1 MSKVLPEN
9 RSSKTS
15 ANDSILTCDLC
26 GLSIRR
32 GAVSETTGGQEYVFC
47 CSGCRQ
53 VFWMIMEASDSTD
66 PAYFKQTEI
75 YRRCVE
81 AGIIPASQEDL
92 ERRTESP
99 HTDGN
104 EQERQ
109 AESAAGEKKDESGLD
124 RSLTL
129 DLRLNGMWCPACAW
143 VIEETLRRQPGV
155 LGADCRFVTDRAR
168 VVYDPVKIAPHLIMQ
183 AVGKLGYHA
192 SDAGAEDGGTSAQAY
207 FRLGISAFLTMNVM
221 MLSFALYSG
230 FFTELSAGAAAS
242 ISWPIMVMA
251 AIVYF
256 YGGAQI
262 HRKALA
268 GAAAGAPGME
278 ALISIGATS
287 AFAFSLYNFYHNSIH
302 LYFDTVAML
311 ITLVL
316 AGKAAEQWTRNRIN
330 SRISGF
336 FDLLPQKV
344 RICTDANPNGRFA
357 DARMLGKGDVFR
369 VLADEAVAADGF
381 VVSGRARVDES
392 SLTGEARPVPKKPGD
407 PVSSGTRLIEGDL
420 QVRASQVGE
429 GSTAGQLLSV
439 MEDALAKKTGVEEA
453 SDRVL
458 KFFVPAVVI
467 LAAATGAAWYAAGLG
482 FGESLLRG
490 VTVLVISCPCALGVA
505 IPLARVAGIGL
516 AGEKGIL
523 IHDFTAFERMGRV
536 NAAVFDKTGT
546 LTLGTWKLSD
556 VLAANGYETDY
567 ILAVAAG
574 LESESDHRAARAI
587 CEAAQQQGI
596 APAEVS
602 GVVEEG
608 NGICGFFEQT
618 QVRIGSEEFVSGK
631 TGLHGNIELTDT
643 PYLSYVYM
651 SVDGSVA
658 AVFSFGDMPADSGAE
673 LVRELKQQGIKVAM
687 VSGDSPHTVDS
698 VGKALGIDCCRG
710 GMTPVQKAD
719 FVKSLRDQQYF
730 TAMVGD
736 GINDAPALAAAD
748 MGIAV
753 HSGNNIGRK
762 APSVTFMGRDPKSIL
777 DFQGLAGRV
786 TRTVRQNLWFT
797 FIYNAVAIPVAMSGL
812 LNPLVAVG
820 AMMLSSLSVTGNTL
834 LLIRRGW
841 TADRMI

>member
-1 MSKVLPEN
+1 MNKDLPEN
-9 RSSKTS
+9 SSSKTS
-15 ANDSILTCDLC
+15 SNDSIRACDLC

-47 CSGCRQ
+47 CSGCKQ
-53 VFWMIMEASDSTD
+53 VFWMIMEASDSPD
-66 PAYFKQTEI
+66 PAHFKQTEI
-75 YRRCVE
+75 YLRCVE

-92 ERRTESP
+92 ERRAGSPYTEGHEKEP
-99 HTDGN
+99 L
-104 EQERQ
+104 
-109 AESAAGEKKDESGLD
+109 AESGAGGKQDDTGQD
-124 RSLTL
+124 RCLTL

-143 VIEETLRRQPGV
+143 VIEETLRRQPGIQA
-155 LGADCRFVTDRAR
+155 ADCRFVTDRAR
-168 VVYDPVKIAPHLIMQ
+168 VVYDPVKSAPHLIMQ

-192 SDAGAEDGGTSAQAY
+192 SDAGEEDGRTSAQAY

-251 AIVYF
+251 AVVYF

-316 AGKAAEQWTRNRIN
+316 AGKAAEQWTRDRIN

-344 RICTDANPNGRFA
+344 RICTGANPHGRFA
-357 DARMLGKGDVFR
+357 DAGMLGKGDVFR
-369 VLADEAVAADGF
+369 VLADEAIAADGF
-381 VVSGRARVDES
+381 VDSGTARVDES
-392 SLTGEARPVPKKPGD
+392 SLTGEARPVTKKPGD

-420 QVRASQVGE
+420 RVRASQVGE
-429 GSTAGQLLSV
+429 ESTAGQLISV

-467 LAAATGAAWYAAGLG
+467 LAAATGTAWYAAGLE
-482 FGESLLRG
+482 FGESLIRA

-505 IPLARVAGIGL
+505 IPLARVAGISL

-523 IHDFTAFERMGRV
+523 VHDFTAFERMGRV

-556 VLAANGYETDY
+556 VFAQDGYDTDF
-567 ILAVAAG
+567 LLSVAAG

-587 CEAAQQQGI
+587 SEAAQQQGI
-596 APAEVS
+596 APAGVS
-602 GVVEEG
+602 GVIEEE
-608 NGICGFFEQT
+608 NGVYGFLGQT
-618 QVRIGSEEFVSGK
+618 PVRIGSEEFVSGE
-631 TGLHGNIELTDT
+631 TGLPGNIELTDT

-651 SVDGSVA
+651 SVNGRIA
-658 AVFSFGDMPADSGAE
+658 AVFSFGDLPADSGGK

-687 VSGDSPHTVDS
+687 VSGDSPQTVDA
-698 VGKALGIDCCRG
+698 VGRTLDIDCCRG

-719 FVKSLRDQQYF
+719 FVRSLRDQQYF

-748 MGIAV
+748 IGIAV

-762 APSVTFMGRDPKSIL
+762 APSVTFMGRDPESIL